1 MSNKCLV
8 TKLKAVVNNDS
19 LEKFGHFTI
28 GLHHYTGTP
37 PENNTSGFKFDSPAS
52 CKLLGTSGSIIIGG
66 QTVNVGDTYRAN
78 LVGSKYEISVKT
90 LSVKDSGM
98 SLDVSNIYD
107 LTSISDAGG
116 AGAEII
122 FDWKDSIISTAEKL
136 QYLSKLKY
144 IDMPRISGNV
154 SDLVKLKQFRENPEA
169 TRFWSYYCT
178 LVGKIE
184 EFAPWLYLNNLNI
197 QHGARTLYGA
207 VEDLAAAQVALG
219 RTSGILQVFI
229 NGAITIG
236 GTAIPDGGFIKITY
250 NSSYQGG
257 YKLEHS

>member
-37 PENNTSGFKFDSPAS
+37 PENNRSGFKFDSPAS

-66 QTVNVGDTYRAN
+66 QTVNVGDTYSAN
-78 LVGSKYEISVKT
+78 LVGSQYEILVKS
-90 LSVKDSGM
+90 LSVEDSDM

-107 LTSISDAGG
+107 LTGIYDAGG
-116 AGAEII
+116 FGQDII

-169 TRFWSYYCT
+169 TRFWSYNCT

-184 EFAPWLYLNNLNI
+184 EFAPWLYVTSLNI
-197 QHGARTLYGA
+197 QHGAHTLYGA

-219 RTSGILQVFI
+219 RISGQLTIFV
-229 NGAITIG
+229 NGAITMD
-236 GTAIPDGGFIKITY
+236 GTAISNGGRIKITY
-250 NSSYQGG
+250 DSSYQGG
-257 YKLEHS
+257 YQLEHN

>member
-28 GLHHYTGTP
+28 GLHHYTRKPSEEHTC
-37 PENNTSGFKFDSPAS
+37 GFTFDSPAS
-52 CKLLGTSGSIIIGG
+52 CKLLGTSGSIIIGK
-66 QTVNVGDTYRAN
+66 QTVNVGDTYSAN
-78 LVGSKYEISVKT
+78 LVKSQYEMLVKS
-90 LSVKDSGM
+90 LSVEDSGM

-107 LTSISDAGG
+107 LTGIYDAGG
-116 AGAEII
+116 FSRELI

-136 QYLSKLKY
+136 QYLTKLKY

-154 SDLVKLKQFRENPEA
+154 SDLVKLKQFRENPKA
-169 TRFWSYYCT
+169 VHFWSYNCA

-184 EFAPWLYLNNLNI
+184 EFAPWLYVTNLNI
-197 QHGARTLYGA
+197 QDGAHTLYGA

-219 RTSGILQVFI
+219 RTSGELKIFI

-236 GTAIPDGGFIKITY
+236 GTAIVNGGFITITY
-250 NSSYQGG
+250 DSSYQGG